1 MSTPLLTP
9 QDLVDT
15 YSFSIAPPE
24 MERYVPLIE
33 AATAACSL
41 YLQRDL
47 GVSPF
52 IEFFDGDSQVRV
64 LSHTPVVSVTGVCVD
79 PGRMYQVPLDPRDY
93 RIEHETGILVFY
105 DRVPEGRDV
114 IKVEYTAG
122 WDNVPADILY
132 CIAMT
137 VQHMRTTQ
145 SADMAGVISRTT
157 DGGSETLDQ
166 SIPPLAVQAH
176 LAMYRRNP
184 VRG

>member
-1 MSTPLLTP
+1 MHTPLITP
-9 QDLVDT
+9 QDLVT
-15 YSFSIAPPE
+15 KYGFSMSPPE
-24 MERYVPLIE
+24 AERYSPLIE

-47 GVSPF
+47 GVAPF
-52 IEFFDGDSQVRV
+52 IEFFDGGAQVRV
-64 LSHTPVVSVTGVCVD
+64 LSHTPVTSIAGVYID
-79 PGRMYQVPLDPRDY
+79 PLRMYQTPVELRNY
-93 RIEHETGILVFY
+93 RIESDTGILVVY
-105 DRVPEGRDV
+105 DPVPEGRDV
-114 IKVEYTAG
+114 LKVEYMAG
-122 WDNVPADILY
+122 WTDVPSDILY

-157 DGGSETLDQ
+157 DGGSESLDQ

-176 LAMYRRNP
+176 LSKYRRNL